1 MLISIGSPSL
11 NVFIHGLRF
20 RLAYPDEVSAY
31 ALHTL
36 TNGFS
41 FDDSE
46 VSHAASV
53 LDMWTTADL
62 HRVIANF
69 VDVDHVAIA
78 LTEECQRSLIE
89 RLLQGHHLHPDG
101 KVTLNL
107 LVHDLL
113 YLADL
118 LKAQL
123 PGMREVKA
131 QSLRRNV
138 ASHLM
143 HVWTEHITQRL
154 LEQMRRSM

>member
-1 MLISIGSPSL
+1 MSFWLFL
-11 NVFIHGLRF
+11 
-20 RLAYPDEVSAY
+20 DEVSAD

-41 FDDSE
+41 FDDPE
-46 VSHAASV
+46 APHAASV
-53 LDMWTTADL
+53 LDMWAPTDL
-62 HRVIANF
+62 HRVIANL

-78 LTEECQRSLIE
+78 LAEERQRPLIE
-89 RLLQGHHLHPDG
+89 RLLQRHHLHPDRE
-101 KVTLNL
+101 VTLNL
-107 LVHDLL
+107 LVHELL
-113 YLADL
+113 YPAHL
-118 LKAQL
+118 LGAQL
-123 PGMREVKA
+123 AGMREVKA